1 MSQWSSTSAPFISG
15 AALTLAVE
23 RRITHEHT
31 EEKKTFL
38 WLSDLMTS
46 FAFLFIFEGT
56 SLFQLLLANKQD
68 RQQTYK
74 LAL

>member
-1 MSQWSSTSAPFISG
+1 MEQLKCHSGAAPSAPFISG

-38 WLSDLMTS
+38 WVSDLMTCVFVYFRRDFTFS
-46 FAFLFIFEGT
+46 AATG
-56 SLFQLLLANKQD
+56 KQT
-68 RQQTYK
+68 RQT
-74 LAL
+74 ADI